1 LQNRARK
8 MVAKCKAVSL
18 KYRTRS
24 IFLMFVFG
32 TDTHEGVGEYIY
44 FIERKHYE
52 KV

>member
-1 LQNRARK
+1 MR
-8 MVAKCKAVSL
+8 AVSL
-18 KYRTRS
+18 KYRTKG

-32 TDTHEGVGEYIY
+32 TDTHRGAGEYIY